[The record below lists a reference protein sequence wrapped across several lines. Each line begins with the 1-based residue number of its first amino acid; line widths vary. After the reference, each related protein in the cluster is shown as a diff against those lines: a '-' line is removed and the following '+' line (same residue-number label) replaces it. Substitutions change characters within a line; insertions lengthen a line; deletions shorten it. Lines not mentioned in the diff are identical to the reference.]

1 MAVACGRFHTLV
13 VGERGL
19 RVFAC
24 GRGVD
29 GQLGTGTHDD
39 QRVPAPVARL
49 PAGSTGARID
59 MVAAGGFHSAA
70 ITSAGELFTW
80 GFGSLGELG
89 HGDED
94 HRAAPAA
101 LELARFGGSPVAMVA
116 CGQYHTL
123 VVTAAGVLFAFG
135 CGEQGQL
142 GLGDKNNRLVPAE
155 VGRSRFGGARITCA
169 AAGYYH
175 SGAVTLEG
183 RVYTWGYGGHG
194 GLGHCDEEEQL
205 VPREL
210 AGQFGGRKAV
220 MLAAGDADTMTVTE
234 DGAVWACGYGGSGQL
249 GVGDTDDRLT
259 PVRVGAGPAF
269 GECKVRM
276 VACGAA
282 HTAAVTEEGGLWTG
296 GEGDI
301 GRLGPNDERNRLEPE
316 RVGAGRFGGGKIVTA
331 DCGAGHTA
339 AVTEEGALYTWG
351 AESCMHLG
359 GFAGRPR
366 ARGPGGQAR
375 ADPRRTRPPGLGG
388 ARVGRWLPLSR
399 LHTLAVAMG
408 VHCRLGGGAAIHA
421 LAGKESLVQMVVEAC
436 RDWPEGP
443 AGEEAG
449 VEGLVGASHGKIK

>member
-1 MAVACGRFHTLV
+1 
-13 VGERGL
+13 
-19 RVFAC
+19 
-24 GRGVD
+24 
-29 GQLGTGTHDD
+29 
-39 QRVPAPVARL
+39 
-49 PAGSTGARID
+49 
-59 MVAAGGFHSAA
+59 
-70 ITSAGELFTW
+70 
-80 GFGSLGELG
+80 
-89 HGDED
+89 
-94 HRAAPAA
+94 
-101 LELARFGGSPVAMVA
+101 
-116 CGQYHTL
+116 
-123 VVTAAGVLFAFG
+123 
-135 CGEQGQL
+135 
-142 GLGDKNNRLVPAE
+142 
-155 VGRSRFGGARITCA
+155 
-169 AAGYYH
+169 
-175 SGAVTLEG
+175 VTLEG
-183 RVYTWGYGGHG
+183 GGGGCGWQG

-220 MLAAGDADTMTVTE
+220 MLAAGDAHTMTVT
-234 DGAVWACGYGGSGQL
+234 
-249 GVGDTDDRLT
+249 GD
-259 PVRVGAGPAF
+259 VVVGAAF

-282 HTAAVTEEGGLWTG
+282 HTAAVTEEGGLWTWG
-296 GEGDI
+296 QGDI
-301 GRLGPNDERNRLEPE
+301 GRLGHNDERNRLEPE

-408 VHCRLGGGAAIHA
+408 VHCRLWGGAAIHA
-421 LAGKESLVQMVVEAC
+421 LAGKEGLVQMVVEAC

-443 AGEEAG
+443 AREEAG